1 VSAVSELPLSLCSW
15 IESFTRNI
23 FRDRRAG
30 KFFSRFTHLLI
41 GEFSG
46 LQKTEILRVGA
57 VISGDLPI
65 SC

>member
-1 VSAVSELPLSLCSW
+1 MIDAP
-15 IESFTRNI
+15 R
-23 FRDRRAG
+23 
-30 KFFSRFTHLLI
+30 KFFSRFTHLRI

-46 LQKTEILRVGA
+46 LRKAEILRVGA